1 MRKKDD
7 AGRESARARG
17 SEDQDDACSLGV
29 TLRSGFEVCVPGGSH
44 STVEPRQSGG
54 WGVGLVRSGFEVC
67 VPGGSHSTV
76 ELRQSGGW
84 GVGLDIRK
92 EWKTMVPRALRIQVS
107 PPSPSHWFTVSFG
120 HNLTSFQ
127 NI

>member
-76 ELRQSGGW
+76 ELRQ
-84 GVGLDIRK
+84 GLF
-92 EWKTMVPRALRIQVS
+92 
-107 PPSPSHWFTVSFG
+107 SHRSHVQIGSAWSTWLPWAREMQG
-120 HNLTSFQ
+120 LPC
-127 NI
+127 

>member
-7 AGRESARARG
+7 AARESARARG

-54 WGVGLVRSGFEVC
+54 WGVGL
-67 VPGGSHSTV
+67 
-76 ELRQSGGW
+76 
-84 GVGLDIRK
+84 DIRK
-92 EWKTMVPRALRIQVS
+92 EWKAMVPRALRVQVS
-107 PPSPSHWFTVSFG
+107 PPSPSHWSTVSFG